1 MWRLSYLWTIHY
13 LNSSIFYL
21 INSEINT
28 CFIDFEN
35 DFSKRLDISAC
46 LVNSNK
52 EQFFIYYSVG
62 KANKST
68 KLQNEENVN
77 KAGKEKGKK
86 RQIVV
91 TPLWQKSIGISK
103 FNNVLQKDTLK
114 KLFKKN
120 LLDIKKF
127 NNEI

>member
-1 MWRLSYLWTIHY
+1 MSCQ
-13 LNSSIFYL
+13 FQ
-21 INSEINT
+21 
-28 CFIDFEN
+28 
-35 DFSKRLDISAC
+35 
-46 LVNSNK
+46 K
-52 EQFFIYYSVG
+52 EQIFIYYSVG
-62 KANKST
+62 RANKST

-77 KAGKEKGKK
+77 KAGKEKRKK

>member
-1 MWRLSYLWTIHY
+1 M
-13 LNSSIFYL
+13 
-21 INSEINT
+21 
-28 CFIDFEN
+28 
-35 DFSKRLDISAC
+35 
-46 LVNSNK
+46 
-52 EQFFIYYSVG
+52 
-62 KANKST
+62 
-68 KLQNEENVN
+68 N